1 MDCSV
6 CLNLQNDGI
15 CTRFGKEPPAGFAAR
30 CRHYAPDPDAPTPA
44 EPEPEPEPA
53 SSTATCD
60 GTDRTT
66 DRLCRTDPCP
76 YLDAPYC
83 ISGVRAEADAPPEDL
98 DALPGDDPGPLAAL
112 VARTDADTVAAAVS
126 RLPVHYRDAVL
137 LRYWEELSLEETAV
151 ALGVPLG
158 TAKFRLARAR
168 ALLRAALEPLFGKE
182 PR

>member
-1 MDCSV
+1 MDLACQIRKDPESGARR
-6 CLNLQNDGI
+6 L
-15 CTRFGKEPPAGFAAR
+15 FAEHGAR
-30 CRHYAPDPDAPTPA
+30 LRAFAL
-44 EPEPEPEPA
+44 
-53 SSTATCD
+53 
-60 GTDRTT
+60 
-66 DRLCRTDPCP
+66 RLCEDPAAADDLALRALSRAVERIGQFRGGDPHTWLCSI
-76 YLDAPYC
+76 LVRMRRSDLRRA
-83 ISGVRAEADAPPEDL
+83 GVRAEADAPPEDL

-112 VARTDADTVAAAVS
+112 VARTDAETVAAAVS

>member
-1 MDCSV
+1 MD
-6 CLNLQNDGI
+6 LAEELRIRPEEGARRLLAEHGLRLRALAL
-15 CTRFGKEPPAGFAAR
+15 RF
-30 CRHYAPDPDAPTPA
+30 
-44 EPEPEPEPA
+44 
-53 SSTATCD
+53 CD
-60 GTDRTT
+60 GDAAAA
-66 DRLCRTDPCP
+66 DDLCLR
-76 YLDAPYC
+76 AFARAVER
-83 ISGVRAEADAPPEDL
+83 IGVRAEADAPPEDL

-112 VARTDADTVAAAVS
+112 VARTDAETVAAAVS